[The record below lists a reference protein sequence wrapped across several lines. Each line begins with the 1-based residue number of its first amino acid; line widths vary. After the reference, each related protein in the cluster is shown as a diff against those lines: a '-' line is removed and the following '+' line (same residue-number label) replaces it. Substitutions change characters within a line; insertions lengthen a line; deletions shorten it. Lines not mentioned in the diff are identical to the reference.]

1 MAIEVTSHLEAETEN
16 DEELAVGTVLLHGQY
31 RIARVLNSGGF
42 GITYL
47 ALDSLDRNVVIKE
60 CFVSAF
66 CRRTK
71 ARVRP
76 RSQGSK
82 ANLDLVVR
90 HFLNEARRLASLTHP
105 NIVNVRQ
112 VFEEND
118 TAYMALDFIEGKD
131 LLDTIDRKPGFLDPS
146 RIVGITSKLVSA
158 LGYVHDHGLLHCDIS
173 PDNIFMDN
181 RGEPILIDFG
191 AARLLRLGQAV
202 NNSGPLVVKDG
213 YSPQELYFTGGNTG
227 PWTDIYSLAASIA
240 HCVTGE
246 PPVNSQSRLAA
257 LVERRGDPLVP
268 LAGRFKGY
276 PDGFLECLDRAMSV
290 MPAARFQTTDE
301 WLAELNQLDELEGL
315 NVKLFRR
322 PGARQPAVEPP
333 QTTSAPKVQ
342 VAEPSAPAPS
352 PQPKGLKM
360 AIKLTELAEIGGF
373 IGGCLVDSDSGLM
386 MASEGGA
393 GFDLESASAAN
404 TEVVKAKLQAIKILG
419 LDDYIDD
426 ILISLG
432 KQLHL
437 IRPLEKTPSIFLYVA
452 LDKKAA
458 NLGMARVQ
466 VKKVEQSISM

>member
-1 MAIEVTSHLEAETEN
+1 MAFEVTNHLPAEMEI
-16 DEELAVGTVLLHGQY
+16 DEELPVGTVLLHGQY
-31 RIARVLNSGGF
+31 KITRLLNSGGF

-47 ALDSLDRNVVIKE
+47 AKDSLDRNVVIKE

-71 ARVRP
+71 SRVRA

-118 TAYMALDFIEGKD
+118 TAYMALDFIEGED
-131 LLDTIDRKPGFLDPS
+131 LLDVVEKRPGWLGPA

-173 PDNIFMDN
+173 PDNIFLDK

-191 AARLLRLGQAV
+191 AARLLRLGQAAK
-202 NNSGPLVVKDG
+202 NSGPLVVKDG
-213 YSPQELYFTGGNTG
+213 YSPQELYFSGGNTG

-246 PPVNSQSRLAA
+246 APVTSQSRLAA
-257 LVERRGDPLVP
+257 LVERRVDPHVH
-268 LAGRFKGY
+268 LAGRFEGY
-276 PDGFLECLDRAMSV
+276 PDGFLESLDRAMSV
-290 MPAARFQTTDE
+290 MPATRFQTTDE
-301 WLAELNQLDELEGL
+301 WLDELNQLEELEGK
-315 NVKLFRR
+315 NVRLFRR
-322 PGARQPAVEPP
+322 PGPRQPPTETP
-333 QTTSAPKVQ
+333 QPTPAPKVQ
-342 VAEPSAPAPS
+342 VAEVPAAAPS
-352 PQPKGLKM
+352 PQPKGKKM
-360 AIKLTELAEIGGF
+360 AIKLTGLAEIGGF
-373 IGGCLVDSDSGLM
+373 IGGCLVDSDTGLM

-393 GFDLESASAAN
+393 GFDLEAASAAN
-404 TEVVKAKLQAIKILG
+404 TEVVKAKLQAIKLLG
-419 LDDYIDD
+419 LDDHIDD

-437 IRPLEKTPSIFLYVA
+437 IRPLEKSPAIFIYVA